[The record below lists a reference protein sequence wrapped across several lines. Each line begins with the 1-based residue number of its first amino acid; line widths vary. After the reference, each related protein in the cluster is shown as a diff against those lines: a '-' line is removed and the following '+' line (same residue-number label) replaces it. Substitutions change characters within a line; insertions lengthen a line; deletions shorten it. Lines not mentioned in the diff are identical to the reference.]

1 MNEQLYNVGQVINT
15 HGIKGEVKVRRIT
28 DFDERFQPG
37 QLLYWVSDEQEH
49 NIEELVVK
57 THRVHKGFDLIS
69 FEDHASI
76 NEVEKYRDGFLKVPK
91 SEQRPLAEHEFYF
104 HEIIGCKVYLTTG
117 EELGEVKEI
126 LTPGANDVWVVKRQ
140 HQKDVLIPYIEEIVK
155 DVNVE
160 EQTVII
166 DPIEGLLD

>member
-49 NIEELVVK
+49 DPQELVVK
-57 THRVHKGFDLIS
+57 THRMHKGFDLIS

-76 NEVEKYRDGFLKVPK
+76 NEVEKYRDGFLKVPE
-91 SEQRPLAEHEFYF
+91 SDQRPLAEHEFYF
-104 HEIIGCKVYLTTG
+104 HEIIGCKVYLITG

-140 HQKDVLIPYIEEIVK
+140 QQKEILIPYIEKIVK